1 MDVPTFVEARRAL
14 QREETRC
21 ETLVSSFLER
31 IDARNDALNALVYV
45 DAEGALNHARY
56 LDSQRARGNDRPL
69 AGLVLAVKDTIS
81 VRNQPLT
88 CGSKMLAGFEAVY
101 DATVIQ
107 RLRQAGAIFIG
118 KANCDAFGMGSSNES
133 SHFGPVQH
141 PTHPG
146 RVPGGSSGGS
156 AAAVAAGFCH
166 MALGTDTGGSIRQPA
181 AFCGLA
187 GLKPTY
193 GRVSRYGLVAH
204 ASSMDTLGPLA
215 RTVEDAAHL
224 FQTLAGPDPHDAT
237 CADVDVP
244 DYRHALGGSVE
255 GLRIGLPAEYFAQGV
270 DAGTRRTVRA
280 ALDRLVDAGAE
291 LVEVSLPHTEYG
303 VATYYVLATAE
314 AASNLARYDGV
325 RYGHCAEAAT
335 PAAANDGEEGGDA
348 FRAMVT
354 AARAEGFEEEVKRR
368 LMLGTFVLREGSYDD
383 YVAKAQRVRRLV
395 RHDFARAFEQVDV
408 LATPATPTPAFEQ
421 GSKTDDPLAMYL
433 SDVYTVPASLAGLP
447 ALVAPAGVH
456 PDAPHLPVGLQLV
469 GRPFDEALLLQ
480 MGHALA
486 QTEDALAT
494 A

>member
-21 ETLVSSFLER
+21 EAMVSSFLER
-31 IDARNDALNALVYV
+31 IEARNDALNALVYV

-107 RLRQAGAIFIG
+107 RLREAGAIFIG

-133 SHFGPVQH
+133 SHFGSVQH

-146 RVPGGSSGGS
+146 RVPGGSSGGA

-215 RTVEDAAHL
+215 RTAEDAAHL

-237 CADVDVP
+237 CAEVDVP

-255 GLRIGLPAEYFAQGV
+255 GLRIGLPAEYFAQGA

-280 ALDRLVDAGAE
+280 HLDRLADAGAD

-303 VATYYVLATAE
+303 LAAYYVLATAE

-325 RYGHCAEAAT
+325 RYGHRADAP
-335 PAAANDGEEGGDA
+335 PAASQAGPHDA
-348 FRAMVT
+348 
-354 AARAEGFEEEVKRR
+354 RR
-368 LMLGTFVLREGSYDD
+368 
-383 YVAKAQRVRRLV
+383 
-395 RHDFARAFEQVDV
+395 
-408 LATPATPTPAFEQ
+408 
-421 GSKTDDPLAMYL
+421 
-433 SDVYTVPASLAGLP
+433 
-447 ALVAPAGVH
+447 
-456 PDAPHLPVGLQLV
+456 
-469 GRPFDEALLLQ
+469 
-480 MGHALA
+480 
-486 QTEDALAT
+486 
-494 A
+494 